1 MVLTAS
7 QTFAFHHRQVRCTNH
22 RTMNSSSMKFFAIVI
37 TAAALALFSSSTR
50 PERASSIAIN
60 VSPARDTIAIT
71 GATLIDGSGRA
82 PVKDAVV
89 IIKGD
94 SIAAVGQRRRIKIPA
109 D

>member
-7 QTFAFHHRQVRCTNH
+7 QTFAFHHRRVRRTNH
-22 RTMNSSSMKFFAIVI
+22 RTMTSSSMKFVAVAITV
-37 TAAALALFSSSTR
+37 AALALFSASTR

-60 VSPARDTIAIT
+60 VSHAEGTIAIT

-89 IIKGD
+89 IMKGD
-94 SIAAVGQRRRIKIPA
+94 SIVAVGQHGRIKIPP
-109 D
+109 